1 MVVSEASDG
10 KHELGGRQPRRPLYR
25 TLLRFFAYLALV
37 VACMAIGGFLHFADT
52 VAKLLPPA
60 KPRAD
65 AIVVLTGG
73 NQRIDQAVNL
83 LETGTGRRLLIS
95 GVHPDTSAARIR
107 EMTRAPQSLFVC
119 CVDIG
124 YDAIDTVGNALETA
138 RWVKEHGYR
147 DVLVVTSNYHMP
159 RSLMELHRID
169 PDTHYIGYP
178 IVYTDLKSENWLT
191 MPDVVK
197 AMLSEYVKLAG
208 ATVRAHLVS
217 PDAGSLRSGKS
228 AELP

>member
-1 MVVSEASDG
+1 MVFGEAG
-10 KHELGGRQPRRPLYR
+10 QAKRGFGERQPRRPFYR
-25 TLLRFFAYLALV
+25 TLLRIVAYLALV
-37 VACMAIGGFLHFADT
+37 AACLAIGGFLHFADT
-52 VAKLLPPA
+52 VAKLMPPA
-60 KPRAD
+60 KPKAD

-147 DVLVVTSNYHMP
+147 EVLVVTSNYHMP

-178 IVYTDLKSENWLT
+178 IVYTDLRSENWLT
-191 MPDVVK
+191 MPEVVK

-208 ATVRAHLVS
+208 ATVRAHLLS
-217 PDAGSLRSGKS
+217 PDTASLRSGKS
-228 AELP
+228 NTAP